1 MKWRACFILF
11 AIAALLCSEVVSLV
25 IRPVRHGHATSTW
38 GSGQLMSTRQPK
50 LTAPAEVRAR
60 NAALLPLLVPGTS
73 VALGWL
79 GKQFVRRWLAVK
91 AGSKFRAAG
100 GWFGI
105 YATIPLLA
113 GIVNMFTNQ
122 LAVWMIFNPL
132 EFWGTEFVKR
142 EEGSPFGLFGWQG
155 IVPAK
160 VKKMGND
167 VGETLLSLLN
177 LKDIFSRLSSTVLT
191 DSLLSG
197 GILKLC
203 DAQTRA
209 LVKKNF
215 GVEPDSGL
223 YGLGDVY
230 ARTLEYKLRGSLVR
244 IVEKIQTDPA
254 QFVDIKAQVV
264 TNLSKEKRLL
274 VELFQRCGRNELR
287 FIVRTGLWGGA
298 FLGLF
303 QMAGWLLYPVPWTLA
318 LGGALVGYAT
328 DWFAL
333 KILFEP
339 VEAIDL
345 GLMGLKIPQGLFL
358 QRQREVS
365 GEFAFFV
372 TTNLLTPEKIWAA
385 IASGPRSGAVRQL
398 IKDELVDGL
407 SFFLPGASD
416 NDWDDFAQ
424 KVMSAL
430 STSATGTHEYMR
442 QTLRL
447 EESVRSEMLKMKSA
461 QFERVLHPIFQED
474 ELTLILVG
482 TVLGA
487 ISGLMQVPFY

>member
-1 MKWRACFILF
+1 MANSRMLL
-11 AIAALLCSEVVSLV
+11 AATLLCSQIVFSLI
-25 IRPVRHGHATSTW
+25 IRPSGHITSVTST
-38 GSGQLMSTRQPK
+38 SRQPTK
-50 LTAPAEVRAR
+50 LLLTAPSQVRAR
-60 NAALLPLLVPGTS
+60 NASLRPLLVPVTS

-79 GKQFVRRWLAVK
+79 GKQLIRRWFKVK
-91 AGSKFRAAG
+91 AGAKFRAAG
-100 GWFGI
+100 GWLGI

-113 GIVNMFTNQ
+113 GIVNMATNQ

-155 IVPAK
+155 IVPSK

-209 LVKKNF
+209 LVEKSY
-215 GVEPDSGL
+215 GLEPNSGL
-223 YGLGDVY
+223 YGLWDVY
-230 ARTLEYKLRGSLVR
+230 AKTLDVKLRGSLVR
-244 IVEKIQTDPA
+244 IIEKIQSDPA

-264 TNLSKEKRLL
+264 SNLSKEKRLL

-298 FLGLF
+298 LLGLL

-358 QRQREVS
+358 QRQPEVS
-365 GEFAFFV
+365 AEFALFV
-372 TTNLLTPEKIWAA
+372 TKNLLTPEKIWTA
-385 IASGPRSGAVRQL
+385 IATGPRSGAVRQL
-398 IKDELVDGL
+398 IKSELVDGL
-407 SFFLPGASD
+407 SLFLPGASD
-416 NDWDDFAQ
+416 KDWDDFAQ
-424 KVMSAL
+424 AVLSAL
-430 STSATGTHEYMR
+430 STSATTGGTHEYMQ

-482 TVLGA
+482 TGLGA